1 MEQKPSCQQSSGMD
15 PPGYLPMMKTH
26 KLRGGLMTSTSWKRC
41 GVELPYD
48 LLDTSKG
55 SAAIMIAI
63 SVHGYWNPETWFS
76 ARSRSLI
83 T

>member
-1 MEQKPSCQQSSGMD
+1 MEPKPSCQQNSGMD
-15 PPGYLPMMKTH
+15 LPRYLPMMKTH

-41 GVELPYD
+41 GVGLLYD

-55 SAAIMIAI
+55 SADIMIAI
-63 SVHGYWNPETWFS
+63 SVHGYWNPETWFF
-76 ARSRSLI
+76 AESRSLI

>member
-1 MEQKPSCQQSSGMD
+1 MPTE
-15 PPGYLPMMKTH
+15 
-26 KLRGGLMTSTSWKRC
+26 LRHGSPRVLAYDEDAQAERRIDDINFLEEC
-41 GVELPYD
+41 GAEPPYD

>member
-1 MEQKPSCQQSSGMD
+1 
-15 PPGYLPMMKTH
+15 
-26 KLRGGLMTSTSWKRC
+26 MTSTSWKRC

>member
-1 MEQKPSCQQSSGMD
+1 MD
-15 PPGYLPMMKTH
+15 LPGYLLMMKKH

-41 GVELPYD
+41 GVGHLYD
-48 LLDTSKG
+48 PLDTSKG

-76 ARSRSLI
+76 ARSRNLI

>member
-1 MEQKPSCQQSSGMD
+1 MPTE
-15 PPGYLPMMKTH
+15 
-26 KLRGGLMTSTSWKRC
+26 LRHGSPWVLAYDEDAQAERRIDDINFWKRC
-41 GVELPYD
+41 GVELLYD

-76 ARSRSLI
+76 ARSRNLI